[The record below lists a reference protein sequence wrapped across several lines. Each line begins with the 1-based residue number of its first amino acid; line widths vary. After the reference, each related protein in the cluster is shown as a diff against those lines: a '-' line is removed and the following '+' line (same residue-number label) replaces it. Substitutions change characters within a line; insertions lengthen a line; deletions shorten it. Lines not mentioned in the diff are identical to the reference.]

1 MIHQQVDDRLQLGL
15 LPKLGQ
21 DMVIPLHARYEGF
34 ADVILSQV
42 LLVMG
47 EEARYED
54 FLVHAVVMANAFQ
67 SLE

>member
-1 MIHQQVDDRLQLGL
+1 MIHQQVYDRLQLGL

-21 DMVIPLHARYEGF
+21 NMVITLHTRYEGF

-47 EEARYED
+47 EEARYEY
-54 FLVHAVVMANAFQ
+54 FLVHSVVMANAF
-67 SLE
+67 